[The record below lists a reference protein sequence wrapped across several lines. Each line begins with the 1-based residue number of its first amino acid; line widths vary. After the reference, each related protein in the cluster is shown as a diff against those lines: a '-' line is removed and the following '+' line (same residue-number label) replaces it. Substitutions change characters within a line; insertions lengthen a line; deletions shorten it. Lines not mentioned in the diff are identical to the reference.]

1 MSKLTA
7 SVFVFCA
14 ASLAAEA
21 ASAFEGRY
29 IGGSKDYRQELVIKR
44 LADGHFNVT
53 AVVGTEGCSGFVS
66 DARGAVDGDLL
77 KAEAKEDKYTCVLEV
92 RRTMKGVSVKEG
104 DGGLAFHGPSCEV
117 SGDYR
122 KKQ

>member
-1 MSKLTA
+1 MSKLTR

-14 ASLAAEA
+14 ASLASEA

-29 IGGSKDYRQELVIKR
+29 IAGSKDYRQELVIKR
-44 LADGHFNVT
+44 LADGRFNVT
-53 AVVGTEGCSGFVS
+53 ATVGTEGCSGLVA
-66 DARGAVDGDLL
+66 DAIGSADGDTL
-77 KAEAKEDKYTCVLEV
+77 KAEAKEDNYTCVLEV

-104 DGGLAFHGPSCEV
+104 DGCLAFHGPSCEV

-122 KKQ
+122 KKY